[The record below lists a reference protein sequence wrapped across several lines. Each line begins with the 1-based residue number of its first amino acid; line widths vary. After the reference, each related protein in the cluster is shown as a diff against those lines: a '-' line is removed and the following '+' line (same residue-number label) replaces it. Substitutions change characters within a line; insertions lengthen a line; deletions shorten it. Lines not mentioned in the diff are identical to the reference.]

1 MCCVYDDCLGSVLF
15 SKGSRKI
22 VNSAILH
29 RHMGAVTEQGGGAL
43 GISQY
48 FLTQSFKTHTGGIPR
63 AVRNNCTSM
72 IIFKTKSDKEL
83 AEIQEEVGGEVS
95 KQDFYKIYNFATA
108 EPHSF
113 LFIDMHTKSHH
124 PSKYRKKFNEFICIN
139 ENKEEQFTENEK

>member
-1 MCCVYDDCLGSVLF
+1 MLEHWLDGKRVHMCCVYDDCLGSVLF

-48 FLTQSFKTHTGGIPR
+48 FLTQSFKTQTGGIPR

-83 AEIQEEVGGEVS
+83 AEIQEGR
-95 KQDFYKIYNFATA
+95 Y
-108 EPHSF
+108 
-113 LFIDMHTKSHH
+113 
-124 PSKYRKKFNEFICIN
+124 
-139 ENKEEQFTENEK
+139 